1 MSKMLIVAEKPSVAK
16 DIAAALGGFSKVQ
29 NWLESDT
36 AIVSCAIGHLVELF
50 APEAATTGRDL
61 SSLPIIPARFAMKVL
76 EPSKAQYLLLERLM
90 GRSDVSCV
98 VNACDAGREGELIF
112 RLIFEKARCN
122 KPMKRMWLQSMTPD
136 AIRDA
141 YRTMKPGSAYDNLS
155 DAARCRSEAD
165 WVVGINGSRGI
176 SDLRGRQTHRR
187 QVMAA
192 GRVQTPTLA
201 ILVHQEQK
209 IRAFVPQDYWEV
221 HGTFGVQ
228 AGAYVAK
235 WFNPNAKE
243 EGEDGLSNRF
253 TVKARAEEV
262 ATKCRGVAPS
272 SVTDTS
278 KPVSKAAPRLFDL
291 TSLQREAN
299 KRLKFS
305 VKKTLD
311 IAQALYEKHKAT
323 TYPRTDS
330 TALPEDYVPTVVK
343 TLTAF
348 AGTAYEAHA
357 STILTNNWMNAGKR
371 IFDNSK
377 ISDHFAIVPTGLKP
391 ASLSADESKIYD
403 MIVRRFIAAF
413 FPSAQYQHT
422 ARITVVSGESFKCS
436 GKVLTAQ
443 GWLTVYGVDLDDDG
457 KSPALCVYTPGETVT
472 NQQIVIK
479 DLKTKPPVRFTEA
492 TLLGAMENA
501 GKLVDDDDLR
511 DAMKERGLGTPAT
524 RAATIEG
531 LLNRVDGRGEPKEPY
546 VDRNDNWLV
555 PTAKGMDLVEFLDAN
570 GVDALTSPRL
580 TGEWE
585 QKLRQME
592 AGNYARDAFMSE
604 IGDLTRTI
612 IDAIR
617 QKAPALALLADC
629 SCPKCGA
636 GMVSGGPTYVC
647 QANCGFALWREIAGR
662 MFSDEEIAQL
672 LVDRQTPTLE
682 GFLSKKKARFAASLK
697 MNDEF
702 KLDFVFIDDPEA
714 ARRNSLDASGNPVTC
729 LACQSP
735 MKRIKGR
742 NGWFWACTN
751 REAECKKTMNDD
763 NGHAVAATAGTS
775 LSNSATLAC
784 PTCAK
789 PMRRI
794 KGAKSYFWGCTGYAD
809 GCRTTMEDKDGKP
822 VPKHAKPTTTTVP
835 QAAGA
840 FL

>member
-36 AIVSCAIGHLVELF
+36 AIVSCAVGHLVELF

-61 SSLPIIPARFAMKVL
+61 SSLPIIPTRFALKVL
-76 EPSKAQYLLLERLM
+76 EPSKAQFLLLERLM
-90 GRSDVSCV
+90 GRPDVSSV

-112 RLIFEKARCN
+112 RLIYEKARCN
-122 KPMKRMWLQSMTPD
+122 KPMKRMWLQSMAPD

-141 YRTMKPGSAYDNLS
+141 YGAMKPGSAFDNLS

-187 QVMAA
+187 QIMAA

-209 IRAFVPQDYWEV
+209 IRGFVAQDYWEV

-228 AGAYVAK
+228 AGTYVAK

-243 EGEDGLSNRF
+243 EGEEGLSNRF

-262 ATKCRGVAPS
+262 ATKCRSVAPS
-272 SVTDTS
+272 SVSDTA

-305 VKKTLD
+305 AKKTLD

-348 AGTAYEAHA
+348 AGTAYESHA
-357 STILTNNWMNAGKR
+357 NTVLANSWINAGKR
-371 IFDNSK
+371 IYDNSK

-391 ASLSADESKIYD
+391 AGLSADEAKIYD
-403 MIVRRFIAAF
+403 MVVRRFIAAF
-413 FPSAQYQHT
+413 FPPALYQHT
-422 ARITVVSGESFKCS
+422 TRITVVANESFKS
-436 GKVLTAQ
+436 TGKVLTAQ
-443 GWLTVYGVDLDDDG
+443 GWLAIYGVDLDDDG
-457 KSPALCVYTPGETVT
+457 KSPSLCVYLPGKTVG
-472 NQQIVIK
+472 NKDIVIK
-479 DLKTKPPVRFTEA
+479 ALKTKPPVRFTEA

-501 GKLVDDDDLR
+501 GKLVDDDGLR
-511 DAMKERGLGTPAT
+511 DAMKDRGLGTPAT

-531 LLNRVDGRGEPKEPY
+531 LLSRVDGRGELKEPY
-546 VDRNDNWLV
+546 VDRDDNWLV
-555 PTAKGMDLVEFLDAN
+555 PTTKGMDLVEFLDAN

-585 QKLRQME
+585 RKLRQME
-592 AGNYARDAFMSE
+592 AGHYARDAFMAE
-604 IGDLTRTI
+604 IGNLTRTI
-612 IDAIR
+612 IEAIR
-617 QKAPALALLADC
+617 QKAPALAVLPGC
-629 SCPKCGA
+629 NCPKCGA
-636 GMVSGGPTYVC
+636 EMVSGGPTYVC

-662 MFSDEEIAQL
+662 MFSDDEIAQL

-682 GFLSKKKARFAASLK
+682 GFLSKKKTRFAASLK
-697 MNDEF
+697 MNEEF
-702 KLDFVFIDDPEA
+702 KFDFVFIDDPEA

-729 LACQSP
+729 LACQSL
-735 MKRIKGR
+735 MRRIKGR
-742 NGWFWACTN
+742 NGWFWTCTN
-751 REAECKKTMNDD
+751 REAECRKTMNDD

-775 LSNSATLAC
+775 LNNGATVAC
-784 PTCAK
+784 TTCAK

-822 VPKHAKPTTTTVP
+822 VPKQSKPSTAP
-835 QAAGA
+835 QEAGA

>member
-16 DIAAALGGFSKVQ
+16 DIAAALGGFSKVE

-36 AIVSCAIGHLVELF
+36 AVVSCAVGHLVELF

-90 GRSDVSCV
+90 ARRDISSV

-112 RLIFEKARCN
+112 RLIYEKARCT
-122 KPMKRMWLQSMTPD
+122 KPMKRMWLQSMTAD

-141 YRTMKPGSAYDNLS
+141 YRTMKPGSAFDNLS
-155 DAARCRSEAD
+155 DAAKCRSEAD

-187 QVMAA
+187 QIMAA

-209 IRAFVPQDYWEV
+209 IRNFVPQDYWEV

-228 AGAYVAK
+228 AGTYVAK

-243 EGEDGLSNRF
+243 EGEEGLVNRF
-253 TVKARAEEV
+253 TEKAKAEQV
-262 ATKCRGVAPS
+262 ANKCRGVAPS

-299 KRLKFS
+299 KKLKFS
-305 VKKTLD
+305 AKKTLD

-330 TALPEDYVPTVVK
+330 TALPEDYVPTVAK
-343 TLTAF
+343 TLNAL
-348 AGTAYEAHA
+348 AGTAYETHA
-357 STILTNNWMNAGKR
+357 KQVLANGWMNAGKR
-371 IFDNSK
+371 IYDNAK
-377 ISDHFAIVPTGLKP
+377 ISDHFAIVPTGVKP
-391 ASLSADESKIYD
+391 ASLTAEEAKIYD
-403 MIVRRFIAAF
+403 MIVRRFLAAF
-413 FPSAQYQHT
+413 FPAAEYLHT
-422 ARITVVSGESFKCS
+422 TRITVVSGESFKS
-436 GKVLTAQ
+436 TGKVLTAQ
-443 GWLTVYGVDLDDDG
+443 GWLAVYGVDIDDDG
-457 KSPALCVYTPGETVT
+457 KTPSLCVYQPGEPVK
-472 NQQIVIK
+472 NVEIVIK
-479 DLKTKPPVRFTEA
+479 DLKTKPPTRFTEA
-492 TLLGAMENA
+492 TLLSAMENA

-531 LLNRVDGRGEPKEPY
+531 LLSRVDGRGEPKEPY
-546 VDRNDNWLV
+546 VDRKDNWLV
-555 PTAKGMDLVEFLDAN
+555 PTPKGMDLIGFLDMN
-570 GVDALTSPRL
+570 GIDALTSPRM

-592 AGNYARDAFMSE
+592 AGQYARDAFMAE
-604 IGDLTRTI
+604 IGELTRHI

-617 QKAPALALLADC
+617 QKAPPSSMLAGCA
-629 SCPKCGA
+629 CPKCGA
-636 GMVSGGPTYVC
+636 GVVSGGPTYVC
-647 QANCGFALWREIAGR
+647 EANCGFALWREIAGR
-662 MFSDEEIAQL
+662 MFNDEEIAQL
-672 LVDRQTPTLE
+672 LADRQTPTLD
-682 GFLSKKKARFAASLK
+682 GFLSKKKTPFSAALK

-702 KLDFVFIDDPEA
+702 KLEFVFLDDPQTA
-714 ARRNSLDASGNPVTC
+714 LRNSLDASGNSVTC
-729 LACQSP
+729 PACQSL
-735 MKRIKGR
+735 MRRIKGKK
-742 NGWFWACTN
+742 GWFWACTN
-751 REAECKKTMNDD
+751 REAECKKTMNDE
-763 NGHAVAATAGTS
+763 NGHAVASNAGTT
-775 LSNSATLAC
+775 LPNGATVAC
-784 PTCAK
+784 PQCTK

-794 KGAKSYFWGCTGYAD
+794 KGQKSYFWGCTGYAD
-809 GCRTTMEDKDGKP
+809 GCRSTLEDKNGKP
-822 VPKHAKPTTTTVP
+822 VPKTSKPAASA
-835 QAAGA
+835 QDAGA

>member
-36 AIVSCAIGHLVELF
+36 AIVSCAVGHLVELF
-50 APEAATTGRDL
+50 APEAATMGRDL
-61 SSLPIIPARFAMKVL
+61 SSLPIIPTRFALKVL
-76 EPSKAQYLLLERLM
+76 EPSKAQFLLLERLM
-90 GRSDVSCV
+90 GRPDVSSV

-141 YRTMKPGSAYDNLS
+141 YSAMKPGSAFDNLS

-187 QVMAA
+187 QSMAA

-209 IRAFVPQDYWEV
+209 IRDFVSQDYWEV
-221 HGTFGVQ
+221 HGSFGLQ
-228 AGAYVAK
+228 AGIYTAK

-243 EGEDGLSNRF
+243 EGEEGLSNRF

-262 ATKCRGVAPS
+262 VTRCRGVAPS
-272 SVTDTS
+272 SVTDTA

-305 VKKTLD
+305 AKKTLD

-348 AGTAYEAHA
+348 ADTTYEVHA
-357 STILTNNWMNAGKR
+357 NTVLANSWMNAGKR
-371 IFDNSK
+371 IYENSK

-391 ASLSADESKIYD
+391 AGLSADESKIYD

-413 FPSAQYQHT
+413 FPPAQYQHT
-422 ARITVVSGESFKCS
+422 TRITVVANESFKS
-436 GKVLTAQ
+436 TGKVLTVQ
-443 GWLTVYGVDLDDDG
+443 GWLAVFGVDLDEDG
-457 KSPALCVYTPGETVT
+457 KSPSLCAYLPGETVA
-472 NQQIVIK
+472 NKDIAIK
-479 DLKTKPPVRFTEA
+479 ALKTKPPLRFTEA

-511 DAMKERGLGTPAT
+511 DAMKDRGLGTPAT

-531 LLNRVDGRGEPKEPY
+531 LLSRVDGRGEPKEPY
-546 VDRNDNWLV
+546 VDRSENWLV
-555 PTAKGMDLVEFLDAN
+555 PTTKGMDLVEFLDAN

-592 AGNYARDAFMSE
+592 AGHYARDAFMTE
-604 IGDLTRTI
+604 IGNLTRTI
-612 IDAIR
+612 IEAIR
-617 QKAPALALLADC
+617 LKAPALAVLAGCD
-629 SCPKCGA
+629 CPKCGA
-636 GMVSGGPTYVC
+636 EMVSGGPTYAC

-662 MFSDEEIAQL
+662 MFSDDEIVQL

-682 GFLSKKKARFAASLK
+682 GFLSKKKKRFAASLK

-714 ARRNSLDASGNPVTC
+714 AHRNSLDAAGNPVKC
-729 LACQSP
+729 LDCHSL
-735 MKRIKGR
+735 MRRIKGR
-742 NGWFWACTN
+742 NGWFWGCTN
-751 REAECKKTMNDD
+751 RDAECKKTMNDE
-763 NGHAVAATAGTS
+763 NGLAVAASAGTS
-775 LSNSATLAC
+775 LSNGATISC
-784 PTCAK
+784 TTCAK

-794 KGAKSYFWGCTGYAD
+794 KGPKSYFWGCTGYAD
-809 GCRTTMEDKDGKP
+809 GCRTTMDDKEGKP
-822 VPKHAKPTTTTVP
+822 VAKQPKPTTVA
-835 QAAGA
+835 QSAGA

>member
-36 AIVSCAIGHLVELF
+36 AIVSCAVGHLVELF

-61 SSLPIIPARFAMKVL
+61 SSLPIIPARFALKVL
-76 EPSKAQYLLLERLM
+76 EPSKAQFLLLERLM
-90 GRSDVSCV
+90 GRADVSSV

-112 RLIFEKARCN
+112 RLIYEKARCN

-141 YRTMKPGSAYDNLS
+141 YGAMKPGAAYDNLS

-187 QVMAA
+187 QIMAA

-209 IRAFVPQDYWEV
+209 IRGFVPQDYWEV

-228 AGAYVAK
+228 AGTYVVK

-272 SVTDTS
+272 SVTDTA

-305 VKKTLD
+305 AKKTLD

-343 TLTAF
+343 TLAAF

-357 STILTNNWMNAGKR
+357 NTVLANSWMNAGKR
-371 IFDNSK
+371 IYDNSK

-403 MIVRRFIAAF
+403 MIVRRFIATF

-422 ARITVVSGESFKCS
+422 TRITVVSGESFKS
-436 GKVLTAQ
+436 TGKVLTAQ
-443 GWLTVYGVDLDDDG
+443 GWLAVYGVDLDDDG
-457 KSPALCVYTPGETVT
+457 KSPSLCVYTPGETVT
-472 NQQIVIK
+472 NKEIVIK

-501 GKLVDDDDLR
+501 GKLVKDDDLH
-511 DAMKERGLGTPAT
+511 DAMKDRGLGTPAT

-531 LLNRVDGRGEPKEPY
+531 LLSRVDGRGEPKEPY

-555 PTAKGMDLVEFLDAN
+555 PTTKGMDLVEFLDVN

-592 AGNYARDAFMSE
+592 TGNYARDAFMSE

-612 IDAIR
+612 IEAIR
-617 QKAPALALLADC
+617 QKAPALSVLPGC
-629 SCPKCGA
+629 GCPKCGA
-636 GMVSGGPTYVC
+636 EMVSGGPTYVC
-647 QANCGFALWREIAGR
+647 QANCGFALWREIAAR
-662 MFSDEEIAQL
+662 MFSDEEITQL

-682 GFLSKKKARFAASLK
+682 GFLSKKKTPFAASLK
-697 MNDEF
+697 MNAEF
-702 KLDFVFIDDPEA
+702 KLDFVFIDDAETA
-714 ARRNSLDASGNPVTC
+714 HRNSLDASGNSVTC
-729 LACQSP
+729 PACKTL
-735 MKRIKGR
+735 MKRIKGKK
-742 NGWFWACTN
+742 GWFWACTN
-751 REAECKKTMNDD
+751 RDAECKKTMNDE
-763 NGHAVAATAGTS
+763 NGHAVASSAGTS
-775 LSNSATLAC
+775 LNNGTTVAC
-784 PTCAK
+784 AACAK

-822 VPKHAKPTTTTVP
+822 VARQSQPTTV
-835 QAAGA
+835 QQSAGA